1 MFDQIKQEPGPSS
14 LNMTAWSHWGCQ
26 AGGGSNNTTH
36 SSDNQWTMHN
46 VIETI
51 HYLITLSL
59 SLTHTSLSSRQ
70 IIKEKNN
77 FLEFPEFV
85 IKFSA
90 SEKIEYQVYLVLRL
104 RKPPLCLCGS
114 KTAPASPIKWFIN
127 PYYVNPSIFPFNLD
141 IAPSS
146 APGIIPLSLVKFGP
160 NARYPNIIPWLQH
173 FWEIGCFYSLLLKC

>member
-1 MFDQIKQEPGPSS
+1 MFDKIKQEPSPSS
-14 LNMTAWSHWGCQ
+14 LNMTEWSVEPLGCQ

-77 FLEFPEFV
+77 FVEFPEFV

-90 SEKIEYQVYLVLRL
+90 S
-104 RKPPLCLCGS
+104 
-114 KTAPASPIKWFIN
+114 
-127 PYYVNPSIFPFNLD
+127 
-141 IAPSS
+141 
-146 APGIIPLSLVKFGP
+146 
-160 NARYPNIIPWLQH
+160 
-173 FWEIGCFYSLLLKC
+173 